1 MFARE
6 EKRYKRITSFS
17 VIFWIA
23 WTGMLSCFCCRV
35 ESHSW
40 ADCVDWRPHVTDK
53 AAPFGAGDGKC
64 YGWARRFPYKADVP
78 FAYLD
83 SASPNRHYD
92 QGDPSTS
99 KGATAPAC
107 SDGVHGQ
114 EPGADE
120 TMSHPVSL
128 AYTGTWGAMTVKTQ
142 GDTMC
147 IRWPANNHAVASEKD
162 WLVRIGLSGVNPL
175 SDPPQSFF
183 NNQSNI
189 IATMPFKNCAPL
201 DKSARDATKIQP
213 CGGCF
218 TIPPMLQ
225 PGMYVMQWR
234 WRLNTPPEWYTS
246 CLDIKILAAAPGGA
260 ALPASPSVPPPAS
273 VSAPASSSS
282 RPVSGGERPRPALA
296 SVWLSSLALITA
308 SL

>member
-1 MFARE
+1 M
-6 EKRYKRITSFS
+6 RYNRIISF
-17 VIFWIA
+17 IF
-23 WTGMLSCFCCRV
+23 WTGMPGWLCCKV

-40 ADCVDWRPHVTDK
+40 ADCVDWRPHIADK
-53 AAPFGAGDGKC
+53 AAPFDAGDGKC
-64 YGWARRFPYKADVP
+64 YGWPRRFPYKADVP

-83 SASPNRHYD
+83 SSSPNRHYD

-99 KGATAPAC
+99 KGAAAPAC

-120 TMSHPVSL
+120 TMPHPVSL
-128 AYTGTWGAMTVKTQ
+128 AYTGTWGPMTVKTQ

-162 WLVRIGLSGVNPL
+162 WLVRIGLSGLNPL

-189 IATMPFKNCAPL
+189 VATMPFKNCAPL
-201 DKSARDATKIQP
+201 NKSASDATKIQP

-218 TIPPMLQ
+218 TIPHMLQ

-246 CLDIKILAAAPGGA
+246 CLDIKILAAARGDRP
-260 ALPASPSVPPPAS
+260 PASPSAS
-273 VSAPASSSS
+273 ASSSS
-282 RPVSGGERPRPALA
+282 VSASARASASSALRPVAGGGKRQRPVPS
-296 SVWLSSLALITA
+296 SVWLSSLVLIAA